1 MLLMLVLVAQSIVP
15 KGLCVERTHVRSQ
28 TTESRARCDVGVHEL
43 IKMSALK
50 TPWLMQMKNSTE
62 SLFFCPAWVLP
73 MSRNTVPIK
82 IPKMMVWTSWAKR
95 TILARITFCIALRNR
110 YHTCANQEGLKDKKR
125 TRWVVSQVR
134 IWT

>member
-1 MLLMLVLVAQSIVP
+1 M
-15 KGLCVERTHVRSQ
+15 
-28 TTESRARCDVGVHEL
+28 GVHEL

-82 IPKMMVWTSWAKR
+82 IPKMIVWTSWAKR
-95 TILARITFCIALRNR
+95 IILARTTFCIALRNR
-110 YHTCANQEGLKDKKR
+110 YHTCENQEGLENKKR

-134 IWT
+134 N